1 MRVKKTAL
9 LYGVVGGVLVV
20 ALRLLE
26 YRFLV
31 LDHALAVYG
40 GVVAAL
46 FAGLGIWLGLRL
58 TRPPTVIVR
67 APVRG
72 LEGGAAT

>member
-1 MRVKKTAL
+1 MRVRKTAF
-9 LYGVVGGVLVV
+9 LYGVGSGVLVV

-26 YRFLV
+26 YRYLV
-31 LDHALAVYG
+31 LDHAFAPYR

-46 FAGLGIWLGLRL
+46 SAGLGIWLGLRL